1 MGKRGNHKGGL
12 SGYLHGWKLWEQW
25 CAAFDLEN
33 GIITTYVNG
42 LDDGTYT
49 SSSGW
54 MKKEL
59 DEVNAKLKVKNFVT
73 DVLVGCDPWEWSF
86 GQITDI
92 QMFDRFLTPNEMV
105 GMTTCE
111 GEKLTGN
118 IINTNLDNFT
128 LYGDWARAT
137 MIHSEWICPV
147 RNFSAVFF
155 NKMEWSAV
163 EAFDHCKKVN
173 MKPLI
178 VKSQYDKENVEFFFE
193 HMTDQ
198 LVYRLATPVV
208 KFDNGSWGH
217 RDGTPFFLEGLYSG
231 SK

>member
-1 MGKRGNHKGGL
+1 
-12 SGYLHGWKLWEQW
+12 
-25 CAAFDLEN
+25 
-33 GIITTYVNG
+33 
-42 LDDGTYT
+42 
-49 SSSGW
+49 
-54 MKKEL
+54 MKT
-59 DEVNAKLKVKNFVT
+59 NAKLKVKNFVT

-92 QMFDRFLTPNEMV
+92 QMFDRFLTPDEMV

-128 LYGDWARAT
+128 PYGDWARTT

-163 EAFDHCKKVN
+163 EAFDHCKK
-173 MKPLI
+173 
-178 VKSQYDKENVEFFFE
+178 
-193 HMTDQ
+193 
-198 LVYRLATPVV
+198 
-208 KFDNGSWGH
+208 
-217 RDGTPFFLEGLYSG
+217 
-231 SK
+231 